1 MSGLLGGVPLV
12 DVAVQVLKSSV
23 DQDKHEGEKNQSE
36 VGLRSGHKH
45 VEGAE
50 LVRCSNTSRNDPIAQ
65 NVEQCASN
73 AQEQQPE
80 AYQVG

>member
-1 MSGLLGGVPLV
+1 MFGLLSGVPLV
-12 DVAVQVLKSSV
+12 DVAVQVLQSSV

-36 VGLRSGHKH
+36 VGLRGGHKH

-50 LVRCSNTSRNDPIAQ
+50 LVRCRDTSRYDPIAQ

-80 AYQVG
+80 TDQIG